1 MQDKE
6 TKGPAATIEIDGF
19 VLAGGA
25 SSRMGE
31 DKARLRIGGK
41 TFAERAVETLLPVCR
56 RVFVVGGET
65 DVPLATR
72 VPDVPHPKGAGVK
85 AAIHGLHTSF
95 ANCSS
100 RYAAILACD
109 MPFVTA
115 DLFAFLAGLFEGAV
129 GFDAVIPKD
138 PTGRIQPLCAVYDS
152 AICRTKLTSLDFT
165 GVPSV
170 RSFVRE
176 LKPRFVESE
185 EIPFDGDPELLFSN
199 VNTPADLNIAM
210 LRSKG

>member
-1 MQDKE
+1 MKD
-6 TKGPAATIEIDGF
+6 PAVKSEIEGF

-31 DKARLRIGGK
+31 DKARLRIGAK

-65 DVPLATR
+65 DVCSATL
-72 VPDVPHPKGAGVK
+72 VPDLPHPTGSGVK

-95 ANCSS
+95 ANCTA

-115 DLFAFLAGLFEGAV
+115 GLFSFMAGLIEGV
-129 GFDAVIPKD
+129 EGFDAVIPKD
-138 PTGRIQPLCAVYDS
+138 PSGRIQPLCAIYDA
-152 AICRTKLTSLDFT
+152 AIGRKKLAGIDAP

-170 RSFVRE
+170 HLFVRQ
-176 LKPRFVESE
+176 LTPRFVEIS
-185 EIPFDGDPELLFSN
+185 EIPFEGDRELLFSN

-210 LRSKG
+210 LRS